1 MRAARWLAAAA
12 LAWAGAAQAQLFT
25 DTEMRRR
32 VDEMRQEMQESNKRI
47 EARMAAIESTA
58 VERRVILDLAGQ
70 IEALRAEIARARGQ
84 TELILHQLETG
95 EKRQKD
101 FYVDIDTRL
110 RRLEQAR
117 EQAAA
122 APPAPEKPAADAP
135 PTAAEQKVYEA
146 ALNQFKLGNYSAAIS
161 TLQGLLVTYPESK
174 LAPNAQYWIG
184 MGYSG
189 QRDYKNAIA
198 AHQKVIASWPADP
211 KAADAML
218 SIASSQEAMGDKAAA
233 QKTLQNV
240 MAKYPGTPAAANAK
254 LRLAQ
259 ASKR

>member
-1 MRAARWLAAAA
+1 MRAARLLAAAAA
-12 LAWAGAAQAQLFT
+12 LAWAGASSAQLFT

-32 VDEMRQEMQESNKRI
+32 VDELQESNKRI
-47 EARMAAIESTA
+47 EARMAALESSA

-70 IEALRAEIARARGQ
+70 IEALRAEFARTRGNI
-84 TELILHQLETG
+84 EVILHELETT

-101 FYVDIDTRL
+101 LHVDLDTRL

-117 EQAAA
+117 EQAAV
-122 APPAPEKPAADAP
+122 APEKPAAEAG
-135 PTAAEQKVYEA
+135 PTAAENKVYEA

-161 TLQGLLVTYPESK
+161 TLQGLLVAYPESK

-198 AHQKVIASWPADP
+198 AHQKVIATWPNDP

>member
-1 MRAARWLAAAA
+1 MRLARLLALAA
-12 LAWAGAAQAQLFT
+12 LAWAGASAAQLFT

-32 VDEMRQEMQESNKRI
+32 VDDISKELQESNKRI
-47 EARMAAIESTA
+47 EARLAAVESTA

-70 IEALRAEIARARGQ
+70 IEALRAEFARTRGNI
-84 TELILHQLETG
+84 EVILHDLETM

-101 FYVDIDTRL
+101 LHVDLDTRL

-122 APPAPEKPAADAP
+122 APEKPAADAA
-135 PTAAEQKVYEA
+135 PTAAENKVYEA

-161 TLQGLLVTYPESK
+161 TLQGLLVTYPDSK

-198 AHQKVIASWPADP
+198 AHQKVIATWPTDP

-218 SIASSQEAMGDKAAA
+218 SIASSQEAMGDRAAA

-259 ASKR
+259 AAKR

>member
-1 MRAARWLAAAA
+1 MRAARLLAAAA
-12 LAWAGAAQAQLFT
+12 ALGWALAAQAQLFT
-25 DTEMRRR
+25 DSEMRRR
-32 VDEMRQEMQESNKRI
+32 VDELGKELQESNKRI
-47 EARMAAIESTA
+47 EARLSALESTA
-58 VERRVILDLAGQ
+58 VERRVILDLAGN
-70 IEALRAEIARARGQ
+70 IEALRAEFARSRGNI
-84 TELILHQLETG
+84 EVILHQLETM

-101 FYVDIDTRL
+101 LHVDLDTRL

-122 APPAPEKPAADAP
+122 APEKPPAEAGP
-135 PTAAEQKVYEA
+135 SAAEQKVYEA
-146 ALNQFKLGNYSAAIS
+146 ALNQFKLGNYSAAIA
-161 TLQGLLVTYPESK
+161 TLQGLLVTYPDSK

-189 QRDYKNAIA
+189 QRDYKSAIA
-198 AHQKVIASWPADP
+198 AHQKVIATWPADP

-218 SIASSQEAMGDKAAA
+218 SIASSQEAMGDRAAA

-240 MAKYPGTPAAANAK
+240 LAKYPGTPAAANAK

-259 ASKR
+259 APKR

>member
-1 MRAARWLAAAA
+1 MRWLLAAAMVS
-12 LAWAGAAQAQLFT
+12 WAGAASAQLFT

-32 VDEMRQEMQESNKRI
+32 VDDLRQELQANQQRIDARLATI
-47 EARMAAIESTA
+47 EASA
-58 VERRVILDLAGQ
+58 VERRAILDLAGQ
-70 IEALRAEIARARGQ
+70 IEALRADIARSRGQ
-84 TELILHQLETG
+84 IEVILNQLENSD
-95 EKRQKD
+95 KRQKD

-110 RRLEQAR
+110 RRLEQVK

-122 APPAPEKPAADAP
+122 VPEKPPADAP
-135 PTAAEQKVYEA
+135 PSAAENKVYEA

-161 TLQGLLVTYPESK
+161 TLQGLMVTYPDSK

-198 AHQKVIASWPADP
+198 AHQKVIATWPADP

-218 SIASSQEAMGDKAAA
+218 SIASSQEAMGDRAAS

-240 MAKYPGTPAAANAK
+240 MAKYPGSQAAANAK

>member
-1 MRAARWLAAAA
+1 MRWLLAAAMVS
-12 LAWAGAAQAQLFT
+12 WAGAASAQLFT
-25 DTEMRRR
+25 DTETRRR
-32 VDEMRQEMQESNKRI
+32 VDDLRQEIQANQQRIDARLATI
-47 EARMAAIESTA
+47 EASA
-58 VERRVILDLAGQ
+58 VERRAILDLAGQ
-70 IEALRAEIARARGQ
+70 IEALRADIARSRGQ
-84 TELILHQLETG
+84 IEVILNQLENSD
-95 EKRQKD
+95 KRQKD

-110 RRLEQAR
+110 RRLEQVK

-122 APPAPEKPAADAP
+122 VPEKPPADAP
-135 PTAAEQKVYEA
+135 PSAAENKVYEA

-161 TLQGLLVTYPESK
+161 TLQGLMVTYPDSK

-198 AHQKVIASWPADP
+198 AHQKVIATWPADP

-218 SIASSQEAMGDKAAA
+218 SIASSQEAMGDKAAS
-233 QKTLQNV
+233 QKTLQGV
-240 MAKYPGTPAAANAK
+240 MAKYPGSQAAANAK

>member
-1 MRAARWLAAAA
+1 MRRLLAAAV
-12 LAWAGAAQAQLFT
+12 LGWAGAASAQLFT

-32 VDEMRQEMQESNKRI
+32 VDDLRQELQANQQRI
-47 EARMAAIESTA
+47 DARLATIESSA
-58 VERRVILDLAGQ
+58 VERRAILDLAGQ
-70 IEALRAEIARARGQ
+70 IEALRADIARSRGQ
-84 TELILHQLETG
+84 IEVILNQLENSD
-95 EKRQKD
+95 KRQKD

-110 RRLEQAR
+110 RRLEQVK

-122 APPAPEKPAADAP
+122 VPEKPPADAP
-135 PTAAEQKVYEA
+135 PSAAENKVYEA

-161 TLQGLLVTYPESK
+161 TLQGLMVTYPDSK

-198 AHQKVIASWPADP
+198 AHQKVIAAWPADP

-218 SIASSQEAMGDKAAA
+218 SIASSQEAMGDRAAS

-240 MAKYPGTPAAANAK
+240 MAKYPGSQAAANAK

>member
-1 MRAARWLAAAA
+1 MRRLLAAAVLCWVGTA
-12 LAWAGAAQAQLFT
+12 SAQLFS
-25 DTEMRRR
+25 DPDMRRR
-32 VDEMRQEMQESNKRI
+32 VDDTRQELQATQQRI
-47 EARMAAIESTA
+47 DARLTAIESSA
-58 VERRVILDLAGQ
+58 VERRAILDLAGQ
-70 IEALRAEIARARGQ
+70 IEALRADFARSRGQ
-84 TELILHQLETG
+84 IEVILNQLENSD
-95 EKRQKD
+95 KRQKD

-110 RRLEQAR
+110 RRLEQVR

-122 APPAPEKPAADAP
+122 APPEKPPVDLAP
-135 PTAAEQKVYEA
+135 SAAENKVYEA

-161 TLQGLLVTYPESK
+161 TLQGLMVTYPDSK

-198 AHQKVIASWPADP
+198 AHQVVIATWPADP

-218 SIASSQEAMGDKAAA
+218 SIASSQEAMGDKAAS
-233 QKTLQNV
+233 QKTLQAV
-240 MAKYPGTPAAANAK
+240 MAKYPGSQAAANAK

>member
-12 LAWAGAAQAQLFT
+12 ALAWAGAVSAQLFT

-32 VDEMRQEMQESNKRI
+32 VEDLGRELQDGNKRI
-47 EARMAAIESTA
+47 EARIAALESTA

-70 IEALRAEIARARGQ
+70 IEALRAEFARSRGNI
-84 TELILHQLETG
+84 EVILHELETM

-101 FYVDIDTRL
+101 LHVDLDTRL

-117 EQAAA
+117 EQAAT
-122 APPAPEKPAADAP
+122 APEKPAADAG
-135 PTAAEQKVYEA
+135 PTAAENKVYEA

-161 TLQGLLVTYPESK
+161 TLQGLLVAYPESK

-198 AHQKVIASWPADP
+198 AHQKVIATWPTDP

-233 QKTLQNV
+233 HKTLQGV

>member
-1 MRAARWLAAAA
+1 MRGTRILLAAAA
-12 LAWAGAAQAQLFT
+12 LAWAGGAAALF
-25 DTEMRRR
+25 DDEEARRR
-32 VDEMRQEMQESNKRI
+32 IETLRREVQESQKRI
-47 EARMAAIESTA
+47 EDRMATLEAAA
-58 VERRVILDLAGQ
+58 VERRAILDLASQ
-70 IEALRAEIARARGQ
+70 IEALRAEFARTRGQ
-84 TELILHQLETG
+84 IEVILNQLDNS

-101 FYVDIDTRL
+101 LYVDIDTRL
-110 RRLEQAR
+110 RRLEQAK

-122 APPAPEKPAADAP
+122 APPEKPPADAAP
-135 PTAAEQKVYEA
+135 SAAENKVYEA

-198 AHQKVIASWPADP
+198 AHQKVIANWPADP

-218 SIASSQEAMGDKAAA
+218 SIASSQEALGDRAAA
-233 QKTLQNV
+233 QKTLQAV
-240 MAKYPGTPAAANAK
+240 MAKYPGSQAAASAK

-259 ASKR
+259 AAKR

>member
-1 MRAARWLAAAA
+1 MRWLLAAAV
-12 LAWAGAAQAQLFT
+12 LGWAGTVSAQLFT

-32 VDEMRQEMQESNKRI
+32 VDDLRQELQANQQRI
-47 EARMAAIESTA
+47 DARLATIESSA
-58 VERRVILDLAGQ
+58 VERRAILDLAGQ
-70 IEALRAEIARARGQ
+70 IEALRADVARSRGQ
-84 TELILHQLETG
+84 IEVILNQLENSD
-95 EKRQKD
+95 KRQKD

-110 RRLEQAR
+110 RRLEQVK

-122 APPAPEKPAADAP
+122 VPEKPPADAP
-135 PTAAEQKVYEA
+135 PSAAENKVYEA

-161 TLQGLLVTYPESK
+161 TLQGLMVTYPDSK

-198 AHQKVIASWPADP
+198 AHQKVIATWPADP

-218 SIASSQEAMGDKAAA
+218 SIASSQEAMGDRAAS

-240 MAKYPGTPAAANAK
+240 MAKYPGSQAAANAK

>member
-1 MRAARWLAAAA
+1 MRWLLAAAV
-12 LAWAGAAQAQLFT
+12 LGWAGAASAQLFS
-25 DTEMRRR
+25 DPEVRRR
-32 VDEMRQEMQESNKRI
+32 VDELRQELQATQQRI
-47 EARMAAIESTA
+47 DARLAGIESSA
-58 VERRVILDLAGQ
+58 VERRAILDLAGQ
-70 IEALRAEIARARGQ
+70 IDALRAEVARSRGQ
-84 TELILHQLETG
+84 IEVILNQLENSD
-95 EKRQKD
+95 KRQKD
-101 FYVDIDTRL
+101 LYVDIDTRL
-110 RRLEQAR
+110 RRLEQVK

-122 APPAPEKPAADAP
+122 TTPEKPPADATP
-135 PTAAEQKVYEA
+135 SAAENKVYEA

-198 AHQKVIASWPADP
+198 AHQKVIATWPADP

-218 SIASSQEAMGDKAAA
+218 SIASSQEAMGDRAAS
-233 QKTLQNV
+233 QKTLQGV
-240 MAKYPGTPAAANAK
+240 MAKYPGSQAAANAK

-259 ASKR
+259 AAKR

>member
-1 MRAARWLAAAA
+1 MRWLLAAAV
-12 LAWAGAAQAQLFT
+12 LGWAGTASAQLFT

-32 VDEMRQEMQESNKRI
+32 VDDLRQELQANQQRI
-47 EARMAAIESTA
+47 DARLATIESSA
-58 VERRVILDLAGQ
+58 VERRAILDLAGQ
-70 IEALRAEIARARGQ
+70 IEALRADMARSRGQ
-84 TELILHQLETG
+84 IEVILNQLENS

-110 RRLEQAR
+110 RRLEQVK

-122 APPAPEKPAADAP
+122 VPEKPPADAP
-135 PTAAEQKVYEA
+135 PSAAENKVYEA

-161 TLQGLLVTYPESK
+161 TLQGLMVTYPDSK

-198 AHQKVIASWPADP
+198 AHQKVIATWPADP

-218 SIASSQEAMGDKAAA
+218 SIASSQEAMGDRAAS

-240 MAKYPGTPAAANAK
+240 MAKYPGSQAAANAK

>member
-1 MRAARWLAAAA
+1 MRRLLAAAV
-12 LAWAGAAQAQLFT
+12 LCWAGAASAQLFS
-25 DTEMRRR
+25 DPDMRRR
-32 VDEMRQEMQESNKRI
+32 VEDTRQELQATQQRI
-47 EARMAAIESTA
+47 DARLTAIESSL
-58 VERRVILDLAGQ
+58 VERRAILDLAGQ
-70 IEALRAEIARARGQ
+70 IEALRTDFARSRGQ
-84 TELILHQLETG
+84 IEVILNQLENSD
-95 EKRQKD
+95 KRQKD

-110 RRLEQAR
+110 RRLEQVK
-117 EQAAA
+117 EAAA
-122 APPAPEKPAADAP
+122 VAPEKPPVDAAP
-135 PTAAEQKVYEA
+135 SAAENKVYEA

-161 TLQGLLVTYPESK
+161 TLQGLMVTYPDSK

-198 AHQKVIASWPADP
+198 AHQVVIATWPADP

-218 SIASSQEAMGDKAAA
+218 SIASSQEAMGDRAAS
-233 QKTLQNV
+233 QKTLQAV
-240 MAKYPGTPAAANAK
+240 MAKYPGSQAAANAK

>member
-1 MRAARWLAAAA
+1 MRAARWLVAAAA
-12 LAWAGAAQAQLFT
+12 LAWAGAGSAQLFT

-32 VDEMRQEMQESNKRI
+32 VEDLGRELQEGNKRI
-47 EARMAAIESTA
+47 EARIANLESTA

-70 IEALRAEIARARGQ
+70 IEALRAEFARSRGQ
-84 TELILHQLETG
+84 IEVILHQLETI

-101 FYVDIDTRL
+101 LHVDLDTRL

-122 APPAPEKPAADAP
+122 APEKPAAETG
-135 PTAAEQKVYEA
+135 PTAAENKVYEA

-161 TLQGLLVTYPESK
+161 TLQGLLVTYPDSK

-189 QRDYKNAIA
+189 QRDYKSAIA
-198 AHQKVIASWPADP
+198 AHQKVIATWPTDP

-218 SIASSQEAMGDKAAA
+218 SIASSQEAMGDKASA

-259 ASKR
+259 AAKR